1 MPLSEW
7 IERDPL
13 TRGRHGLAP
22 EKVRQIQRGRLLA
35 AAAELAAEH
44 GVRGVTAARLTDRAG
59 ISRTTLYDLFGNKD
73 AVVDVAAREALAS
86 LVASVAEAARSD
98 RSAAARLETMV
109 DSFTDFCVAHPNAA
123 QLGLVEI
130 AGVGAE
136 GARLRYETLDEL
148 IEVFRTPLA
157 EAYPVAPP
165 LTADLLVSGLWHIA
179 GSRLCAG
186 RAREIPNAGRVIRI
200 RLLAALLD

>member
-7 IERDPL
+7 LDRDPL
-13 TRGRHGLAP
+13 TRGRHGLP
-22 EKVRQIQRGRLLA
+22 PDKVRQIQRGRLLA

-59 ISRTTLYDLFGNKD
+59 ISRTTLYDLFGSKD
-73 AVVDVAAREALAS
+73 AVVDATAREALAN
-86 LVASVAEAARSD
+86 LVAQVSEAARAS
-98 RSAAARLETMV
+98 SPASARLETMV
-109 DSFTDFCVAHPNAA
+109 DTFTRFCEAHPSSA

-130 AGVGAE
+130 AGFGDA

-148 IEVFRTPLA
+148 IELFRTPLA
-157 EAYPVAPP
+157 EAHPGAPA
-165 LTADLLVSGLWHIA
+165 LTADLLVSGLWNVA

-186 RAREIPNAGRVIRI
+186 RARELPNAGRVIRI